1 MSYEFEDYR
10 KRKEEPNIGSWPFWI
25 LPPQDASGYIFRMM
39 LLLFAIPL
47 VFLGYLF
54 TPATTFIWWV
64 IFDLVE
70 YIKIKRGRGFLP

>member
-10 KRKEEPNIGSWPFWI
+10 RRKLEPDIGSWPFWI
-25 LPPQDASGYIFRMM
+25 LPPKDVPGYITRLI
-39 LLLFAIPL
+39 LLLFVIPL